1 MGAKARGSCPI
12 CRKAVAKENE
22 FVPFCSE
29 RCKMVDLGRWFRG
42 EYVVAGEAAVAFDP
56 ELGDVEPQPSEDE
69 GGSSE
74 PEA

>member
-1 MGAKARGSCPI
+1 MAAKRHTCPT
-12 CRKAVAKENE
+12 CRKAVKSDGEYA
-22 FVPFCSE
+22 PFCCE

-56 ELGDVEPQPSEDE
+56 ELGEPEPGARDE